1 MSKRLTDRER
11 LLHKL
16 QQMSDNEVEDILDYV
31 SLMERTT
38 QRHAQRDASK
48 DPKTAPGS
56 MRSPSHSD
64 DELLAMLSAAYENR
78 RALQVFE
85 WETARRRAE
94 VRAGS
99 AAR

>member
-11 LLHKL
+11 LLYKL
-16 QQMSDNEVEDILDYV
+16 QQMTDNEVEDILDYV
-31 SLMERTT
+31 SLMERAT
-38 QRHAQRDASK
+38 QQYAKHDVSR

-56 MRSPSHSD
+56 AHSE

-94 VRAGS
+94 MKVGS
-99 AAR
+99 VARG